1 MMVAFLLLL
10 PAAQCPDFLIAGVI
24 MDMFFHPA
32 YQVPVCIIA
41 AILRRVLVL
50 LYPADQLRCNRITAV
65 IMVVAVALLLPADK
79 SVFIAAVVMLVFF
92 NPACGCSFQRDR
104 RQNQRID
111 GYKDNY
117 GRH

>member
-41 AILRRVLVL
+41 PVLSRVPVLR
-50 LYPADQLRCNRITAV
+50 QLAVQFCRYRAAAV
-65 IMVVAVALLLPADK
+65 IVVMAVTFFLPADK
-79 SVFIAAVVMLVFF
+79 PYFVTAVAVLVLF
-92 NPACGCSFQRDR
+92 NPAYGVFFQRNR
-104 RQNQRID
+104 REDQRICSD
-111 GYKDNY
+111 EDDYC
-117 GRH
+117 RQ